1 MPNAINTINA
11 ISGSVGD
18 SGGQNRPEDVRT
30 VYALFNKLLGNP
42 LTAGD
47 QVSEDLIAAIR
58 EFQQGFLSRPDGRID
73 VGGRTWRELLAATDD
88 SGTEIT
94 GSVGQG
100 GVNRPQ
106 DVRIVYALF
115 NNILVSPLAV
125 SDQVSAELIQTIK
138 AFQQPFLSR
147 PDGRIDVGGRTWG
160 KLITATEMPDTE
172 NPGGGGEPVDPVDP
186 VDPNTEIKVGGAD
199 AAWTAYHQWND
210 SYEAEFARWVE
221 QLFVD
226 KKGSLAACLRN
237 PDGNTLYSDED
248 RTNSIFSDCADLPY
262 LLRAYFSYKKRLPFS
277 FNVTISGSRY
287 SNNNQPGSRRS
298 FLSYSG
304 FSSLTRAISN
314 SVHSG
319 FFRFFWTT
327 EKTDTF
333 LCQVSRE
340 SIVPGTV
347 YYDAN
352 GHVLVVSR
360 VDDDGTVWFVDA
372 HPDNS
377 LTEKRFGSYLSR
389 GSCKQGGGFRRWR
402 HQEVSSGGSFT
413 LTNNSNSPFFDE
425 EKSQCQDSYVVDGL
439 ALDYHQWVKRMLAT
453 GSGKVD
459 PIKEMQQQL
468 TALDQALEDRA
479 ASIDAAVSFGM
490 HRKAHPSSLPYNI
503 YGTEGDWEAYS
514 TPGRDARLRAQVRE
528 IYTLIK
534 DSVSAVAQGNHPYAF
549 TGTAAQLVSGLSS
562 IWQESADS
570 IQIGYGDSD
579 GRTITLTLGDIM
591 ERLFLLSFDPY
602 HCPELRWGD
611 VDTASCPDG
620 SSKRWWYEQEQRLRN
635 VIDTDHRVNTTLDWG
650 PVNTPDIDVGNLLER
665 LRQEYR

>member
-1 MPNAINTINA
+1 MPIS

-30 VYALFNKLLGNP
+30 VYDLFNKMLSNP
-42 LTAGD
+42 LAVSD
-47 QVSEDLIAAIR
+47 QVSEELIAAIR

-73 VGGRTWRELLAATDD
+73 VGGRTWRELIAATND
-88 SGTEIT
+88 SGTEIA

-100 GVNRPQ
+100 GQNRSS

-115 NNILVSPLAV
+115 NNILADPLAV

-160 KLITATEMPDTE
+160 KLITATEMPHTE
-172 NPGGGGEPVDPVDP
+172 NPGGGGEPVDP
-186 VDPNTEIKVGGAD
+186 NAEINVGGSN
-199 AAWTAYHQWND
+199 AAWTAYYQWND
-210 SYEAEFARWVE
+210 SDEAEFSRWVE

-237 PDGNTLYSDED
+237 ADGNSLYSDED
-248 RTNSIFSDCADLPY
+248 RNNSIFSDCADLPY
-262 LLRAYFSYKKRLPFS
+262 LLRAYFSSKKKLPFS

-287 SNNNQPGSRRS
+287 SNHNTPSSRRS
-298 FLSYSG
+298 FLSYSS
-304 FSSLTRAISN
+304 FSALAKAISN

-333 LCQVSRE
+333 LCQVNRE

-402 HQEVSSGGSFT
+402 HQEVSSSGSFT
-413 LTNNSNSPFFDE
+413 LTNNSNSSFFDE
-425 EKSQCQDSYVVDGL
+425 EKSQCQDSYQVDGL
-439 ALDYHQWVKRMLAT
+439 ELDYHQWVKRMLAT

-468 TALDQALEDRA
+468 TALDQALQDRV
-479 ASIDAAVSFGM
+479 ASIAAAVS
-490 HRKAHPSSLPYNI
+490 HNIHNKTHPSSLPYNI

-528 IYTLIK
+528 IFDLIK
-534 DSVSAVAQGNHPYAF
+534 DSVSAVAQGDHPYAF
-549 TGTAAQLVSGLSS
+549 EGTTADLLRQFES
-562 IWQESADS
+562 IWQESADR
-570 IQIGYGDSD
+570 IRIGYGDSS
-579 GRTITLTLGDIM
+579 GKTITLTLGDIM

>member
-1 MPNAINTINA
+1 MPIS

-30 VYALFNKLLGNP
+30 VYALFNKMLSNP
-42 LTAGD
+42 LAISD
-47 QVSEDLIAAIR
+47 QVSNELIQVIMA
-58 EFQQGFLSRPDGRID
+58 FQSSFLSRPDGRID
-73 VGGRTWRELLAATDD
+73 VGGRTWRELIAVTDD

-100 GVNRPQ
+100 GQNRPS

-115 NNILVSPLAV
+115 NNILASPLAV

-138 AFQQPFLSR
+138 NFQQPFLSR
-147 PDGRIDVGGRTWG
+147 PDGRIDVGGRTWR

-172 NPGGGGEPVDPVDP
+172 TPGGGGEPVDPVDP
-186 VDPNTEIKVGGAD
+186 NAEINVGGTN
-199 AAWTAYHQWND
+199 AAWIAYHQWNE

-237 PDGNTLYSDED
+237 PEGNSLYSDED
-248 RTNSIFSDCADLPY
+248 RNNNLFSDCADLPY
-262 LLRAYFSYKKRLPFS
+262 LLRAYFSYKKKLPFS
-277 FNVTISGSRY
+277 FNSSISGSRY
-287 SNNNQPGSRRS
+287 SNNNKPGSSRS
-298 FLSYSG
+298 FLSYSS
-304 FSSLTRAISN
+304 FSRMARTISN

-319 FFRFFWTT
+319 FFRFFWTM

-333 LCQVSRE
+333 LCQVNRE

-402 HQEVSSGGSFT
+402 HQDVSSSGNFT
-413 LTNNSNSPFFDE
+413 LTNNSTSPFFDE
-425 EKSQCQDSYVVDGL
+425 EQSQCQDSYEVDGL
-439 ALDYHQWVKRMLAT
+439 ELDYHQWVKRMLAT

-459 PIKEMQQQL
+459 PIKEIQQQL
-468 TALDQALEDRA
+468 TALDQALQDRV
-479 ASIDAAVSFGM
+479 ASIAAAVS
-490 HRKAHPSSLPYNI
+490 HNIHKKTHPSSLPYNI

-528 IYTLIK
+528 MFNLIK
-534 DSVSAVAQGNHPYAF
+534 DSVSAVAQGDHPYAF
-549 TGTAAQLVSGLSS
+549 EGTAADLLRQFGS
-562 IWQESADS
+562 IWQESTDS
-570 IQIGYGDSD
+570 IRIGYGDSS
-579 GRTITLTLGDIM
+579 GKTVTLTLGNIM

-650 PVNTPDIDVGNLLER
+650 PVNTPDIDVGALLELLKR
-665 LRQEYR
+665 EYS

>member
-1 MPNAINTINA
+1 MPNA

-30 VYALFNKLLGNP
+30 VYALLNKMLSNP
-42 LTAGD
+42 LAISD
-47 QVSEDLIAAIR
+47 QVSEELIAAIR
-58 EFQQGFLSRPDGRID
+58 DFQQGFLSRPDGRID
-73 VGGRTWRELLAATDD
+73 VGGRTWRELIAATAD
-88 SGTEIT
+88 SGSEIT

-100 GVNRPQ
+100 GQNRPS
-106 DVRIVYALF
+106 DVRIVYVLF
-115 NNILVSPLAV
+115 NNILADPLTV

-160 KLITATEMPDTE
+160 KLITATEMPNTE
-172 NPGGGGEPVDPVDP
+172 NPGGGGEPVDP
-186 VDPNTEIKVGGAD
+186 NAEINVGGSN
-199 AAWTAYHQWND
+199 AAWTAYHQWNE

-221 QLFVD
+221 QLFAD

-237 PDGNTLYSDED
+237 PEGNSLYSDED
-248 RTNSIFSDCADLPY
+248 RMNSIFSDCADLPY

-287 SNNNQPGSRRS
+287 SNNNQPSSRRS
-298 FLSYSG
+298 FLSYSS
-304 FSSLTRAISN
+304 FSALATAISN

-333 LCQVSRE
+333 LCQVNRE

-352 GHVLVVSR
+352 GHLLVVSR

-402 HQEVSSGGSFT
+402 HQGVSSSGSFI
-413 LTNNSNSPFFDE
+413 LASNSNSLFFDE
-425 EKSQCQDSYVVDGL
+425 NKSQCQDSYEVDGL
-439 ALDYHQWVKRMLAT
+439 ELDYHQWVKRMLAV

-468 TALDQALEDRA
+468 AALDQALQDRA
-479 ASIDAAVSFGM
+479 VSIDAAVSFGI
-490 HRKAHPSSLPYNI
+490 HKKAHPSSLPYNI
-503 YGTEGDWEAYS
+503 YGTEGEWESYS
-514 TPGRDARLRAQVRE
+514 SPGRDARLKAQIRE
-528 IYTLIK
+528 IFNLIRQ
-534 DSVSAVAQGNHPYAF
+534 SVIAVASGNHPYEF
-549 TGTAAQLVSGLSS
+549 SGNAAELVREYDTIWRTNSSAVQVHYTDSG
-562 IWQESADS
+562 
-570 IQIGYGDSD
+570 GDKVS
-579 GRTITLTLGDIM
+579 LTLGEIM
-591 ERLFLLSFDPY
+591 DRLFKLSFDPY

-611 VDTASCPDG
+611 TEAASCPD
-620 SSKRWWYEQEQRLRN
+620 SSGKRRWYVQEQRLRN
-635 VIDTDHRVNTTLDWG
+635 VIDKDNQAHTTLDWG
-650 PVNTPDIDVGNLLER
+650 PQNPADIHIGELLER
-665 LRQEYR
+665 LERQYT